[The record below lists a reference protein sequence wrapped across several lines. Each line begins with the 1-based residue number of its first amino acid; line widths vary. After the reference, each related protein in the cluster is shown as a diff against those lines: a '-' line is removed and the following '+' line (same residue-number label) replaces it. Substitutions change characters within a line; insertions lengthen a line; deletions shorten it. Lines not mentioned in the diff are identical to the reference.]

1 MQQERDLEWKAR
13 RQFRA
18 LWMMITVLY
27 LLQITLF
34 ATIIVL
40 EFKIGLLH

>member
-1 MQQERDLEWKAR
+1 MGNEQELK
-13 RQFRA
+13 RQFNTKFKV
-18 LWMMITVLY
+18 LWAMITLLY
-27 LLQITLF
+27 LLELALF